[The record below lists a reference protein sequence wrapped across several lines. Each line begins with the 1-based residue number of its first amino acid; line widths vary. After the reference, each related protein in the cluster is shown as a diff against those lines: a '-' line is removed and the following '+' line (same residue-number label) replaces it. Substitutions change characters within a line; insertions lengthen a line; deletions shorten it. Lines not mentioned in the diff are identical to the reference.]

1 MFSRPSSPSS
11 GDNWCEREGG
21 REGGRAD
28 RGAERAA
35 RSEAR
40 TYARLRANSTRL
52 VKFREISAIPRS
64 RLATLRAPGCK
75 EQGVTFESRVYAA
88 TRPGRGDGGGGGLRG
103 RRERDTTLSC
113 VKLGDRVGRSL
124 IVPASEL
131 LSHVHTHRL
140 THTLPH
146 TLSPSLFLSKTS
158 PPPPSRQTDLQANA
172 TPVTHVHTDRH
183 TRAPD
188 RYLSSLR
195 VSSRKYTHVIYD
207 QVIKV
212 LLSDY
217 DCLPTALCGSPFA
230 LLRLFNSRRRC
241 PLSPPPIARGCP
253 VPTLCL
259 CLYLSL
265 SLSPS
270 LPLSL
275 FLSLFTPARVGGHTR
290 ASAGRGES
298 RSDADQPNDA
308 SVKTV
313 DTWYNVCTRACLKST
328 LAPPPPLA
336 EAVAEPRSTSS
347 CRRSGTCMHRL
358 FDHSLTALPRCPTVC
373 VCLCVSNASRP
384 RARGSHRGSR
394 SGKQG
399 EKENR

>member
-158 PPPPSRQTDLQANA
+158 PPPPCRSRQTDLQANA

-253 VPTLCL
+253 VSTLCL

-265 SLSPS
+265 SLSLS
-270 LPLSL
+270 APLSFSHCL
-275 FLSLFTPARVGGHTR
+275 RLPVSVATR
-290 ASAGRGES
+290 AR
-298 RSDADQPNDA
+298 QPA
-308 SVKTV
+308 EERV
-313 DTWYNVCTRACLKST
+313 DLTRTNPTT
-328 LAPPPPLA
+328 L
-336 EAVAEPRSTSS
+336 VWKRST
-347 CRRSGTCMHRL
+347 RDTTC
-358 FDHSLTALPRCPTVC
+358 
-373 VCLCVSNASRP
+373 
-384 RARGSHRGSR
+384 AR
-394 SGKQG
+394 
-399 EKENR
+399 EPV